1 MQDQHNVHLSE
12 NLKTCIYVNTYL
24 FLLAEIIGD

>member
-12 NLKTCIYVNTYL
+12 NLKTCIYVNTF

>member
-12 NLKTCIYVNTYL
+12 NLKTCIYVNTFFSLLKYL
-24 FLLAEIIGD
+24 ATK